1 MTKQN
6 KMLPKTNKQKIK
18 VREMKQKD
26 IQMLTM
32 ESRKKKKKVTQSN
45 KMWQSHK
52 PRICAL
58 LRNVTETIKWLP

>member
-32 ESRKKKKKVTQSN
+32 ESRQKKKNKK
-45 KMWQSHK
+45 KSHRAIK
-52 PRICAL
+52 CGRITNREYAHYL
-58 LRNVTETIKWLP
+58 EM